1 MRIVLADK
9 DLDNSGFP
17 SDVQVVKIT
26 YKTMDAYEHN
36 SDVVAIAGSRAMAI
50 KANKMD
56 FTGLKFFQLT
66 SAGFDGVPLAEYRDK
81 GVMVANAGNT
91 YSVPIAETVVLGMLL
106 MAKKLHANPNNR
118 HAKIQRHYIEIQEL
132 YAKKVMILGAGSI
145 GTEIAKRLSGFDMT
159 VDGYA
164 QSEGTRPYF
173 NRVICGRNALTEEI
187 ANYDYVISTLP
198 DSESTRGF
206 FDKELLSRMK
216 QTSVI
221 VNVGRRA
228 VFNEEDLFKAL
239 KSKSIGG
246 AVLDMFERV
255 PNPVTNR
262 FRRLRNVI
270 VLPGV
275 SAISQE
281 VNGRLR
287 MYCANNIGILLD
299 NQTPQNIVNKVEI

>member
-1 MRIVLADK
+1 MRIVLTDK

-26 YKTMDAYEHN
+26 YKTMDAYEN
-36 SDVVAIAGSRAMAI
+36 NCDVIAIAGSRAMAI
-50 KANKMD
+50 KANRMN
-56 FTGLKFFQLT
+56 FPGLKFFQLT
-66 SAGFDGVPLAEYRDK
+66 SAGFDGVPLAEYRNK
-81 GVMVANAGNT
+81 GVMVANAGST
-91 YSVPIAETVVLGMLL
+91 YSVPIAETVVFGMLL

-118 HAKIQRHYIEIQEL
+118 HVKIQRHYIEIQEL

-145 GTEIAKRLSGFDMT
+145 GTEIAKRLSGFDMI

-164 QSEGTRPYF
+164 QSEGTRPFF
-173 NRVICGRNALTEEI
+173 NRVICGRNVLIGEI

-221 VNVGRRA
+221 VNVGRKA
-228 VFNEEDLFKAL
+228 VFNENDLFDAL
-239 KSKSIGG
+239 NTKSICG
-246 AVLDMFERV
+246 AVLDMFERL

-281 VNGRLR
+281 VNGRLK
-287 MYCANNIGILLD
+287 MYCTNNIRTILD
-299 NQTPQNIVNKVEI
+299 NRIPQNIVNKVEI